1 MANPLANWGLKK
13 TVTLIPK
20 TVTLI
25 PNDTKD
31 RTELFVDPHSQ
42 QTYIYT
48 SAGSLLTVG
57 GMIEVETR
65 KGLRWCQVVNYM
77 TSNDNV
83 YGHIYKVYLS
93 LIDDDDLLI
102 FIRSGRS

>member
-13 TVTLIPK
+13 TATNTPVK
-20 TVTLI
+20 
-25 PNDTKD
+25 DTKD
-31 RTELFVDPHSQ
+31 RTALFVDPHTQ

-48 SAGSLLTVG
+48 SESVCVG
-57 GMIEVETR
+57 DMIEVETR
-65 KGLRWCQVVNYM
+65 KGRRCCQVVTWM
-77 TSNDNV
+77 ISNDNV
-83 YGHIYKVYLS
+83 YSHIYKVYLS